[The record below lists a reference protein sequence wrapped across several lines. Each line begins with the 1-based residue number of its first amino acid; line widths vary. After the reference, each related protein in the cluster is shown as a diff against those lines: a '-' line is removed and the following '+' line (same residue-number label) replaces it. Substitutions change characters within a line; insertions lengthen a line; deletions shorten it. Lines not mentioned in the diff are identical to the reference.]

1 MERALTSQTNDVPH
15 AFIQRHRA
23 EVMGV
28 LHGWDRLRLSGTLR
42 ALYYPPVMQEY
53 LNKARVLLKDFKGFV
68 LQITGQIKAATQ
80 GIAQKA
86 GRPMIYLSS
95 SAVRK
100 EEMAL
105 RIAQQDGIEEGL
117 IAVLSC
123 VEPCRTYTVGGNP
136 QTKHLELQLDW
147 GKCLHYYFYHQ
158 HPEFGLMHLRLQ
170 TWFPFLINICLNGRQ
185 WLARQMTQEGMKF
198 QQQDNCFTWIED
210 LEKAQRLAQQQLR
223 TQWPET
229 LNQLLREN
237 HPTHRKICE
246 PLSLGY
252 YWSACESE
260 YATDILFRDSQ
271 KLARLYPSL
280 VHHGIKSF
288 GSVDVLRF
296 LGYKPPQNGVGKFL
310 GQVSSSLKKRP
321 EGLRLKHFV
330 KGNSLKLYDKQGSV
344 LRVETTINHPDEF
357 KVYRAREN
365 RPNDKK
371 EWCELRRSLADLER
385 RAQVSQAANDRY
397 LTALSVV
404 DDKTPLSAE
413 AVSICQPV
421 RKNGERYRALNPWS
435 AQDAQLLEIINRGEF
450 AINGFRNRDLRAL
463 IYPKKGTEEEEKRR
477 AARIT
482 RQLRLLRGHGL
493 IHKVSGTHRYVVS
506 PKGRRII
513 TALMTARQADVD
525 ALTKLA
531 A

>member
-1 MERALTSQTNDVPH
+1 MENKPSIHGSASN
-15 AFIQRHRA
+15 AFITKHQSD
-23 EVMGV
+23 VIGV
-28 LHGWDRLRLSGTLR
+28 LSGFDRLRLSGTLR

-53 LNKARVLLKDFKGFV
+53 LNKAHVLLKDFKGFV
-68 LQITGQIKAATQ
+68 LQITGQIKAATEQ
-80 GIAQKA
+80 IAQKA
-86 GRPMIYLSS
+86 GRPMKYLSS

-105 RIAQQDGIEEGL
+105 QIAQKDGIKEGL
-117 IAVLSC
+117 IGVLSC
-123 VEPCRTYTVGGNP
+123 VEPCRTYKVGGDR

-158 HPEFGLMHLRLQ
+158 HPQFGLMHLRLQ

-185 WLARQMTQEGMKF
+185 WLARQMAKEGLKF
-198 QQQDNCFTWIED
+198 EQRDNCFTWIED
-210 LEKAQRLAQQQLR
+210 LEKAQELAQKQLQ

-246 PLSLGY
+246 PLSLSY

-260 YATDILFRDSQ
+260 YATDILFRDAQ
-271 KLARLYPSL
+271 KLAGLYPSL

-310 GQVSSSLKKRP
+310 GQVTSSLKKRP

-330 KGNSLKLYDKQGSV
+330 KGNSIKLYDKHGSV

-365 RPNDKK
+365 RPQDKK
-371 EWCELRRSLADLER
+371 QWCELRRSLADLER
-385 RAQVSQAANDRY
+385 GAQVSQAANDRY

-404 DDKTPLSAE
+404 DEKTPLSEE

-421 RKNGERYRALNPWS
+421 RKKGERYRALNPWS
-435 AQDAQLLEIINRGEF
+435 LKDAQLLEIINRGEF

-463 IYPKKGTEEEEKRR
+463 LHPKKATPEEEKRR

-493 IHKVSGTHRYVVS
+493 IHKVSGTHRYVLS
-506 PKGRRII
+506 PKGRKII

>member
-1 MERALTSQTNDVPH
+1 MENKPSIHGSAPN
-15 AFIQRHRA
+15 AFITKHRSDII
-23 EVMGV
+23 GV
-28 LHGWDRLRLSGTLR
+28 LSGFDRLRLSGTLR
-42 ALYYPPVMQEY
+42 ALYYPPVMEEY
-53 LNKARVLLKDFKGFV
+53 LNKAGVLFKHFKAFV
-68 LQITGQIKAATQ
+68 LQITAQIKAATL
-80 GIAQKA
+80 GIAQKSA
-86 GRPMIYLSS
+86 RPLIYLSS

-100 EEMAL
+100 EEMAR
-105 RIAQQDGIEEGL
+105 RIAQKDGIEDGL

-136 QTKHLELQLDW
+136 QTKHLELRLDW

-170 TWFPFLINICLNGRQ
+170 TWFPFLINVCLNGRQ
-185 WLARQMTQEGMKF
+185 WLARQMAKAGIEFEQK
-198 QQQDNCFTWIED
+198 DNCFTWIKD
-210 LEKAQRLAQQQLR
+210 WDKAQALADQQLQTR
-223 TQWPET
+223 WPET
-229 LNQLLREN
+229 LERLVKDN
-237 HPTHRKICE
+237 HPTHRKICQ
-246 PLSLGY
+246 PLSVGY

-260 YATDILFRDSQ
+260 YATDVAFCAAQR
-271 KLARLYPSL
+271 LAKLYPSF

-296 LGYKPPQNGVGKFL
+296 LGYKPPQNGVGRFL
-310 GQVSSSLKKRP
+310 GQVTSSLKKRP
-321 EGLRLKHFV
+321 EGLRLKHFA
-330 KGNSLKLYDKQGSV
+330 KGNSIKLYDKQGSV

-365 RPNDKK
+365 RPKDKK
-371 EWCELRRSLADLER
+371 EWCELRRSLADLGR

-404 DDKTPLSAE
+404 DEKTPLAQE

-421 RKNGERYRALNPWS
+421 RKDGQRYRALNPWS
-435 AQDAQLLEIINRGEF
+435 AKDARLLELINRGEF
-450 AINGFRNRDLRAL
+450 AINGFRNRDLRAML
-463 IYPKKGTEEEEKRR
+463 HPKKATQEEEKRR
-477 AARIT
+477 TGRIT
-482 RQLRLLRGHGL
+482 RHLRLLRAHGL
-493 IHKVSGTHRYVVS
+493 IHKVPGTHRYVVS
-506 PKGRRII
+506 PKGRKLI